1 MAPPSIQQGTTQPLK
16 WMRCG
21 SVETDLQRFSDE
33 KQINVNNMIPCR
45 LWYDFLLALQNCIE
59 KSIFN
64 GVQSLI
70 DMPTHN
76 EPMLSFL
83 GILIKISYGLNQCGY
98 LQPSCVCTC
107 PVEIH
112 FSPQASVQRARLMLC
127 PRCVVALARWGFPRD
142 SYSVKVEYVTL
153 VAS

>member
-1 MAPPSIQQGTTQPLK
+1 
-16 WMRCG
+16 MRCG

-59 KSIFN
+59 KSVFN

-70 DMPTHN
+70 DMSTHN

-83 GILIKISYGLNQCGY
+83 GILIKISYGLN
-98 LQPSCVCTC
+98 
-107 PVEIH
+107 
-112 FSPQASVQRARLMLC
+112 
-127 PRCVVALARWGFPRD
+127 
-142 SYSVKVEYVTL
+142 
-153 VAS
+153 